1 MAQSDNKEE
10 LQVPIC
16 VNNCS
21 SPTPA
26 PLSPPSNPIQSK
38 PRSESDPVP
47 YSVQNS
53 PAETAPVKLVTLP
66 ATTGS
71 VGSATP
77 VNRCFRCRKRVGLT
91 GFSCRCGDL
100 FCGDHRYSDKH
111 DCSFDYKAAGRE
123 AISRENPV
131 VRAAKIVRFW
141 TYVDWQSV
149 ELWEREILAFFFFSF
164 FLSSLFC
171 NIEGKRN

>member
-10 LQVPIC
+10 TGLQVPESLPIC
-16 VNNCS
+16 VNNCV
-21 SPTPA
+21 SPTAA

-38 PRSESDPVP
+38 PRSESDPVVP
-47 YSVQNS
+47 SPVQNS
-53 PAETAPVKLVTLP
+53 PAETAPVKLVTSP

-71 VGSATP
+71 IGPGRP

-91 GFSCRCGDL
+91 GFRCRCGDL

-141 TYVDWQSV
+141 NCRSTVS
-149 ELWEREILAFFFFSF
+149 LNREK
-164 FLSSLFC
+164 
-171 NIEGKRN
+171 GKF